1 MKKTIYDIF
10 MPAGGR
16 GKRLGAISDK
26 TPKPII
32 KINNQE
38 FIIKVIK
45 SLLKVKVS
53 NIYVLTSYKD
63 RKFFFIKKFFSKFF
77 FKLNLIKDVKRIGT
91 FNALYNVRKLM
102 KNNFIYTNSDEIL
115 DINIVKVIKIFEKYK
130 LDILQLYFSDSKGVN
145 LNNKLI
151 INKKKFSKNKKYVEG
166 GLKIFNK
173 NIFKK
178 KFPKTKY
185 LKIEDFIKY
194 NNKKLNVRYFIIK
207 DKPYSIDTWKR
218 IQRTKKFLKKKNL

>member
-115 DINIVKVIKIFEKYK
+115 DININKIIKIFEKYK

-218 IQRTKKFLKKKNL
+218 IQRTKKFLKKNNL